1 MAAET
6 ATAAP
11 QQDERHQPRA
21 PAPPQRAPL
30 AEMGTRRFLSREL
43 SWIAFNRRVLREA
56 SKPHHPLLER
66 VNFLSIS
73 GTNLDEFYMVRVA
86 ALMGQINAGVTRR
99 SPDGRSPAETLIEVN
114 AAAAQLMAEQQ
125 ACWRQLRTELAAA
138 NLDVID
144 PGDLTADEHAWL
156 SDHFAR
162 EIFPILTPLAI
173 DPAHP
178 FPFIANLGFALLM
191 SLRPRKRGARNLRAL
206 IPIPTALP
214 RFVRLPG
221 QPFRFVMLEDV
232 IRTFVDRIYNNC
244 ELLSYGTFRIIR
256 DSEIE
261 LHEEAEDLVRSFQT
275 LLRKRRRGNVVRLKI
290 SAEMPADLRET
301 VQQELRVDPNNV
313 VEADGIIGVAAL
325 AEIVQCGRD
334 DLRFEAF
341 EPRFP
346 ERIRSTGDDCFA
358 AIRKKDL
365 IVHHPYESF
374 DVVVQF
380 LRQAA
385 RDPKVL
391 AIKQT
396 LYRTPQED
404 SPVVD
409 ALIEAAEA
417 GKSVTALVE
426 LKARFNEEANI
437 KLSRDMERA
446 GVHVVYGFMGLKTH
460 AKASLVI
467 RQEAKGP
474 ISYVHFGTGNYH
486 PATAKVYTDLS
497 LFTCDPVL
505 GRDTSALFNLLT
517 GYAEPETW
525 QAIKVAPA
533 HLRASLLELIEE
545 ETAHARAGRP
555 ATIWIKVN
563 SVVDPE
569 MIDALYAASQAGVSI
584 EMFVRGVC
592 CLRPGV
598 PGLSERIRVKS
609 MIGRFLEHARIY
621 CFGNGRKMPSRQA
634 KVFMASA
641 DLMPRNLDWR
651 CEIMVPILNPTVHQ
665 QVLDQIMVANLNDR
679 AQSWEMLGEGGYRP
693 LQAGAKTESAHHYF
707 MDNPSLSGRGK
718 ALRTGAPRSVPL
730 SDTATE
736 TVSSHA

>member
-1 MAAET
+1 VN
-6 ATAAP
+6 
-11 QQDERHQPRA
+11 
-21 PAPPQRAPL
+21 
-30 AEMGTRRFLSREL
+30 REL
-43 SWIAFNRRVLREA
+43 SWIAFNRRVLSEA

-86 ALMGQINAGVTRR
+86 ALMGQISAGVNRR
-99 SPDGRSPAETLIEVN
+99 SPDGRSPAETLVEVN

-125 ACWRQLRTELAAA
+125 ACWRQLRAELTAA
-138 NLDVID
+138 DVHVID
-144 PGDLTADEHAWL
+144 PDELTASEHDWL
-156 SDHFAR
+156 SDHFES
-162 EIFPILTPLAI
+162 EIFPMLTPLAI

-178 FPFIANLGFALLM
+178 FPFIANLGFALVM
-191 SLRPRKRGARNLRAL
+191 SLRPRMAGARNLHAL
-206 IPIPTALP
+206 IPIPAVLP
-214 RFVRLPG
+214 RFIRLPG
-221 QPFRFVMLEDV
+221 SPLRFVMLEDV

-244 ELLSYGTFRIIR
+244 ELLGYGTFRIIR

-290 SAEMPADLRET
+290 NAQMPPDLRET
-301 VQQELRVDPNNV
+301 VLQELRVDPANV

-325 AEIVQCGRD
+325 AEIVECGRD
-334 DLRFEAF
+334 DLRFESF

-385 RDPKVL
+385 RDPEVL

-396 LYRTPQED
+396 LYRTPRED

-467 RQEAKGP
+467 RQEPNGP

-486 PATAKVYTDLS
+486 PATAKIYTDLS
-497 LFTCDPVL
+497 LFTCDPVI
-505 GRDTSALFNLLT
+505 GRDAGALFNLLT
-517 GYAEPETW
+517 GYALPSRFH
-525 QAIKVAPA
+525 
-533 HLRASLLELIEE
+533 HLILSPTSMREDMVKRLHRESDR
-545 ETAHARAGRP
+545 ARAGHP
-555 ATIWIKVN
+555 ALVIAKIN
-563 SVVDPE
+563 SLVDPD
-569 MIDALYAASQAGVSI
+569 MIVALYQASQAGVRI
-584 EMFVRGVC
+584 QLIIRGIC

-598 PGLSERIRVKS
+598 PGLSENISVIS
-609 MIGRFLEHARIY
+609 IVDRFLEHVRLFY
-621 CFGNGRKMPSRQA
+621 FYNDGDPEYLFS
-634 KVFMASA
+634 SA
-641 DLMPRNLDWR
+641 DWMDRNLNR
-651 CEIMVPILNPTVHQ
+651 RVEISFPVI
-665 QVLDQIMVANLNDR
+665 DR
-679 AQSWEMLGEGGYRP
+679 A
-693 LQAGAKTESAHHYF
+693 LQAELWAYLKIQLKDNVKARELYSDGTYRYVKKAGRRLQSQRELYELACETVRVNADMKRAATIPDGAGTLLQAMRSAKTGQGR
-707 MDNPSLSGRGK
+707 NSG
-718 ALRTGAPRSVPL
+718 
-730 SDTATE
+730 
-736 TVSSHA
+736 

>member
-1 MAAET
+1 MPAET
-6 ATAAP
+6 AVAV
-11 QQDERHQPRA
+11 QPVVVSR
-21 PAPPQRAPL
+21 
-30 AEMGTRRFLSREL
+30 TRRPKTEQSPLPSIGLGPDRFVNREL
-43 SWIAFNRRVLREA
+43 SWIAFNRRVLGEA
-56 SKPHHPLLER
+56 SKSHHPLLER

-86 ALMGQINAGVTRR
+86 ALMGQISAGVNRR
-99 SPDGRSPAETLIEVN
+99 SPDGRTPAETLVEVN

-125 ACWRQLRTELAAA
+125 ACWRQLRAELAAA
-138 NLDVID
+138 DVHVID
-144 PGDLTADEHAWL
+144 PDELTASEHGWL
-156 SDHFAR
+156 SDHFGR
-162 EIFPILTPLAI
+162 EIFPMLTPLAI

-178 FPFIANLGFALLM
+178 FPFIANLGFALVM
-191 SLRPRKRGARNLRAL
+191 SLRPRLAGARNLHAL
-206 IPIPTALP
+206 IPIPAVLP
-214 RFVRLPG
+214 RFIRLPG
-221 QPFRFVMLEDV
+221 SPLRFVMLEDV

-244 ELLSYGTFRIIR
+244 ELLGYGTFRIIR

-290 SAEMPADLRET
+290 NAQMPPDLRET
-301 VQQELRVDPNNV
+301 VLQELRVDPANV

-325 AEIVQCGRD
+325 AEIVECGRD
-334 DLRFEAF
+334 DLRFESF

-385 RDPKVL
+385 RDPEVL

-396 LYRTPQED
+396 LYRTPRED

-467 RQEAKGP
+467 RQEPSGP

-486 PATAKVYTDLS
+486 PATAKIYTDLS
-497 LFTCDPVL
+497 LFTCDPVI
-505 GRDTSALFNLLT
+505 GRDAGALFNLLT
-517 GYAEPETW
+517 GYAEPGTW

-533 HLRASLLELIEE
+533 HLRRTLLGLIEQE
-545 ETAHARAGRP
+545 VAHARADRP
-555 ATIWIKVN
+555 ASIWIKAN
-563 SVVDPE
+563 ALVDPE
-569 MIDALYAASQAGVSI
+569 VIDALYGAGQAGVAI
-584 EMFVRGVC
+584 ELVVRGVC

-598 PGLSERIRVKS
+598 PGLSDNIRAKS
-609 MIGRFLEHARIY
+609 IVGRFLEHARIY
-621 CFGNGRKMPSRQA
+621 CFGNGRKLPSRRA
-634 KVFMASA
+634 KVFISSA
-641 DLMPRNLDWR
+641 DLMPRNLDRR
-651 CEIMVPILNPTVHQ
+651 CETMVPILNPTVHQ

-679 AQSWEMLGEGGYRP
+679 TQSWEMQGDGTYRP
-693 LQAGAKTESAHHYF
+693 MQGDAKSESAHQYF

-730 SDTATE
+730 GKSAN
-736 TVSSHA
+736 

>member
-1 MAAET
+1 MQAET
-6 ATAAP
+6 AVAARP
-11 QQDERHQPRA
+11 VAVTRA
-21 PAPPQRAPL
+21 RRPKVDRRPPAAL
-30 AEMGTRRFLSREL
+30 GADRFVNREL
-43 SWIAFNRRVLREA
+43 SWIAFNRRVLSEA

-73 GTNLDEFYMVRVA
+73 GANLDEFYMVRVA
-86 ALMGQINAGVTRR
+86 ALMGQISAGVNRR
-99 SPDGRSPAETLIEVN
+99 SPDGRTPAETLVAVN
-114 AAAAQLMAEQQ
+114 DAAAQLMAEQQ
-125 ACWRQLRTELAAA
+125 ACWRQLRAELAAA
-138 NLDVID
+138 DVHVID
-144 PGDLTADEHAWL
+144 PGDLTAGEHDWL
-156 SDHFAR
+156 SDHFSS
-162 EIFPILTPLAI
+162 EIFPMLTPLAI

-178 FPFIANLGFALLM
+178 FPFIANLGFALVM
-191 SLRPRKRGARNLRAL
+191 SLRPRTGTARSLHAL
-206 IPIPTALP
+206 IPIPSVLP
-214 RFVRLPG
+214 RFIRLPG
-221 QPFRFVMLEDV
+221 SPLRYVMIEDV

-244 ELLSYGTFRIIR
+244 ELLGHGTFRIIR
-256 DSEIE
+256 DSDLE
-261 LHEEAEDLVRSFQT
+261 LQEEAEDLVRSFQT

-290 SAEMPADLRET
+290 NARMPSDLRET
-301 VQQELRVDPNNV
+301 VLQELRVDPANV

-325 AEIVQCGRD
+325 AEIVRCGRD
-334 DLRFEAF
+334 DLRFESF

-396 LYRTPQED
+396 LYRTPRED

-460 AKASLVI
+460 AKASLVV
-467 RQEAKGP
+467 RQEPNGP

-486 PATAKVYTDLS
+486 PATAKIYTDLS
-497 LFTCDPVL
+497 LFTCDPVI
-505 GRDTSALFNLLT
+505 GRDAGALFNLLT

-525 QAIKVAPA
+525 QAITVAPA
-533 HLRASLLELIEE
+533 HLRGTLLDLIAQEV
-545 ETAHARAGRP
+545 AHARAGRP
-555 ATIWIKVN
+555 ASIWIKAN
-563 SVVDPE
+563 AVVDLE
-569 MIDALYAASQAGVSI
+569 MIDALYAAGQAGVAI
-584 EMFVRGVC
+584 ELVVRGVC

-598 PGLSERIRVKS
+598 PGLSENIRVKS
-609 MIGRFLEHARIY
+609 IVGRFLEHARIY
-621 CFGNGRKMPSRQA
+621 CFGGGRKMPSRRA
-634 KVFMASA
+634 KVFIASA
-641 DLMPRNLDWR
+641 DLMPRNLDRR
-651 CEIMVPILNPTVHQ
+651 CETMVPILNPTVHQ

-679 AQSWEMLGEGGYRP
+679 MQSWEMLGDGTYRP
-693 LQAGAKTESAHHYF
+693 MHGDDKSE
-707 MDNPSLSGRGK
+707 DNPSLSGRGK

-730 SDTATE
+730 GKSAN
-736 TVSSHA
+736 

>member
-1 MAAET
+1 MPAE
-6 ATAAP
+6 AT
-11 QQDERHQPRA
+11 
-21 PAPPQRAPL
+21 QRAPRARTAPTPA
-30 AEMGTRRFLSREL
+30 AEWGAERFINREL
-43 SWIAFNRRVLREA
+43 SWIAFNRRVLGEA
-56 SKPHHPLLER
+56 SKTHHPLLER

-86 ALMGQINAGVTRR
+86 ALMGQITADVTRR
-99 SPDGRSPAETLIEVN
+99 SPDGRSPAETLVEVN

-125 ACWRQLRTELAAA
+125 ACWRKLRTELGAEGVQ
-138 NLDVID
+138 VIEPD
-144 PGDLTADEHAWL
+144 DLTPEEQGWL
-156 SDHFAR
+156 SEHFGR
-162 EIFPILTPLAI
+162 EIFPMLTPLAI

-178 FPFIANLGFALLM
+178 FPFIANLGFALVM
-191 SLRPRKRGARNLRAL
+191 NLRLPAAESRSLDVL
-206 IPIPTALP
+206 IPIPAVLR
-214 RFVRLPG
+214 RFIRLPG
-221 QPFRFVMLEDV
+221 RALRFVLLEDV
-232 IRTFVDRIYNNC
+232 IRTFVDRIYHDC
-244 ELLSYGTFRIIR
+244 ELLGYGTFRIIR

-261 LHEEAEDLVRSFQT
+261 IQEEAEDLVRSFQT
-275 LLRKRRRGNVVRLKI
+275 LLRKRRRGNVVRLEI
-290 SAEMPADLRET
+290 DTQIPPDLRET
-301 VQQELRVDPNNV
+301 VMQELQVDPANV
-313 VEADGIIGVAAL
+313 VEADGIIGVSAL
-325 AEIVQCGRD
+325 AEIVRCGRD
-334 DLRFEAF
+334 DLRFEPF

-358 AIRKKDL
+358 AIRNKDL

-385 RDPKVL
+385 RDPEVR

-396 LYRTPQED
+396 LYRTPRED

-467 RQEAKGP
+467 RQEAHGP
-474 ISYVHFGTGNYH
+474 VSYVHFGTGNYH
-486 PATAKVYTDLS
+486 PATAKIYTDLS
-497 LFTCDPVL
+497 LFTCNPAI
-505 GRDTSALFNLLT
+505 GRDAVALFNLLT

-525 QAIKVAPA
+525 ETLTVAPA
-533 HLRASLLELIEE
+533 HLRSTLLDLIEQE
-545 ETAHARAGRP
+545 CRHARAGRP
-555 ATIWIKVN
+555 AAIWIKVN
-563 SVVDPE
+563 AVVDPE
-569 MIDALYAASQAGVSI
+569 MIDALYAASQAGVAV
-584 EMFVRGVC
+584 ELVVRGVC
-592 CLRPGV
+592 CLRPGE
-598 PGLSERIRVKS
+598 PGLSENIRVKS
-609 MIGRFLEHARIY
+609 VVGRFLEHARVY
-621 CFGNGRKMPSRQA
+621 CFGNGSKLPSRDA

-641 DLMPRNLDWR
+641 DLMPRNLDRR

-679 AQSWEMLGEGGYRP
+679 RQSWEMLQNGSYQP
-693 LQAGAKTESAHHYF
+693 LEAGPASESAHQYF

-718 ALRTGAPRSVPL
+718 ALRTGAPRPVPL
-730 SDTATE
+730 SDSNVE
-736 TVSSHA
+736 TLPSQA